1 MTTDRDPATHCE
13 QEDEDYQ
20 KEREA
25 LADELDLPINDP
37 KLDEYIAR
45 EQGLL

>member
-1 MTTDRDPATHCE
+1 MTEDHTARDPK
-13 QEDEDYQ
+13 EDEDFQ
-20 KEREA
+20 KERQA

-37 KLDEYIAR
+37 RLDEYIAR